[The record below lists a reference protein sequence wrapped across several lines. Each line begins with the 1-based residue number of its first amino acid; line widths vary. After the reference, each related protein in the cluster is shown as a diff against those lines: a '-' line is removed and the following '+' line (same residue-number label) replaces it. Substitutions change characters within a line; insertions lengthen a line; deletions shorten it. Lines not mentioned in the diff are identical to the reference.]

1 MPFFVDEEESVRT
14 ELWNGHP
21 IRFVE
26 REGEWWAVAKDVCDA
41 LEIVNPNT
49 SLASFPESE
58 VMQIRIAICDLRTAE
73 VTSGRKTKARKTQDM
88 LCVSEP
94 GLYRL
99 IFQSRKPEAEAFK
112 TWVFGVIKS
121 IREALGY
128 EQYQAMSFAESAR
141 NHHLNMDRLKE
152 ALRPSDKVPYVKA
165 QSIAN
170 KCMAN
175 IVGEAKA
182 IGKDEL
188 KARYPE
194 MLPLRDEVL
203 TETVELMALN
213 DKYSLGLSVSN
224 VIYGKF
230 GASADT
236 AA

>member
-1 MPFFVDEEESVRT
+1 MRT
-14 ELWNGHP
+14 ELWNGRP

-26 REGEWWAVAKDVCDA
+26 REGEWWAVAKDACDA
-41 LEIVNPNT
+41 LGIDQARHAVEQVEAR
-49 SLASFPESE
+49 LRGAG
-58 VMQIRIAICDLRTAE
+58 ICDGISNTLTLPAK
-73 VTSGRKTKARKTQDM
+73 SDSPKSRKTQDM
-88 LCVSEP
+88 LCVNEL
-94 GLYRL
+94 GLYEL
-99 IFQSRKPEAEAFK
+99 IFASRKKEAVQFRHWVTKLLK
-112 TWVFGVIKS
+112 TL
-121 IREALGY
+121 REALGY
-128 EQYQAMSFAESAR
+128 EQYRAMAFAESVR
-141 NHHLNMDRLKE
+141 NHHLNMDALKK
-152 ALRPSDKVPYVKA
+152 ALDPQGKAPYLKA

-213 DKYSLGLSVSN
+213 DKYGLGLSVSK

-230 GASADT
+230 GAPAG
-236 AA
+236 AAA